1 MTDLTVKDALTAD
14 CRQGILDAV
23 ANPPEDLVAAW
34 ERTTTSGDPLAALR
48 AARELKEALADH
60 EVALARAA
68 LAEGETWESIG
79 AALGVSR
86 QAAWERLRRGIAA
99 AIVEDRKRVESERDR
114 LQEKRRETWK
124 SAAKKA

>member
-1 MTDLTVKDALTAD
+1 MTKRLHDAWART
-14 CRQGILDAV
+14 LDV
-23 ANPPEDLVAAW
+23 D
-34 ERTTTSGDPLAALR
+34 DPLAALR

-68 LAEGETWESIG
+68 LAAGETWESIG

-86 QAAWERLRRGIAA
+86 QAAWERLRRGIAE
-99 AIVEDRKRVESERDR
+99 AIEVDRKRVESERER
-114 LQEKRRETWK
+114 LQEKRRTTWK